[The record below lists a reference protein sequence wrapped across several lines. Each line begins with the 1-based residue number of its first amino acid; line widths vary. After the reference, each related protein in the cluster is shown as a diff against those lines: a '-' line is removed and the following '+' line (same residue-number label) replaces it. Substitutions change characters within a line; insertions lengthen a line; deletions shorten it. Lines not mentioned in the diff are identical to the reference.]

1 MLDQQGAG
9 RADGSRSCPIPLPR
23 NFLNSGKHF
32 RRHFAAQEDKFF
44 SFRLEWSPGSTLTLF
59 GFGFDHGRT
68 IWLTK
73 LTCQAPTLTL
83 VPNA

>member
-1 MLDQQGAG
+1 
-9 RADGSRSCPIPLPR
+9 
-23 NFLNSGKHF
+23 
-32 RRHFAAQEDKFF
+32 
-44 SFRLEWSPGSTLTLF
+44 LF